1 MDQIWSSFLQ
11 LLAQFVTPDWGA
23 LIGLLPFALVATVL
37 LYLGWLA
44 RRFAALGPT
53 RRGQGRIT
61 PLPPEGVHMPGGSLA
76 PFLAAAASAL
86 LLFGLV
92 AKGPTIVLGLIALV
106 LTLLY
111 WGREAMRDYDHATHA
126 TSMLPAVI
134 HPGPPPGVHMPGPS
148 FRPLLASIAMAVLL
162 YGLVFRGWLLAIG
175 LLMLVVSLVG
185 WLRDARTEYSYVV
198 RADATG
204 HLENPPAPRIPTG
217 TFALFG
223 ALFVL
228 GLVLNSGLIP
238 PKSAN
243 GESAGASAPASGGAA
258 AASGAPASGAPASGA
273 PAADVTITAQQIQY
287 TTTTASAPAG
297 KPFSLAFVNDDAG
310 VPHNVSIHRDS
321 PTGAEVF
328 KGQIFNGVATKVYQ
342 VPALAAGTYG
352 FVCSVHP
359 NMIGTLTVK

>member
-1 MDQIWSSFLQ
+1 
-11 LLAQFVTPDWGA
+11 
-23 LIGLLPFALVATVL
+23 
-37 LYLGWLA
+37 
-44 RRFAALGPT
+44 
-53 RRGQGRIT
+53 
-61 PLPPEGVHMPGGSLA
+61 
-76 PFLAAAASAL
+76 
-86 LLFGLV
+86 
-92 AKGPTIVLGLIALV
+92 
-106 LTLLY
+106 
-111 WGREAMRDYDHATHA
+111 
-126 TSMLPAVI
+126 
-134 HPGPPPGVHMPGPS
+134 
-148 FRPLLASIAMAVLL
+148 MAVLL

-238 PKSAN
+238 PKSA
-243 GESAGASAPASGGAA
+243 SAAGAGSSAPASAA
-258 AASGAPASGAPASGA
+258 GASGAPAASA
-273 PAADVTITAQQIQY
+273 PAADVTIAAKQIQY

-297 KPFSLAFVNDDAG
+297 KAFSLAFTNEDAG
-310 VPHNVSIHRDS
+310 VPHNVAIHRDS

-342 VPALAAGTYG
+342 VPALDAGTYA